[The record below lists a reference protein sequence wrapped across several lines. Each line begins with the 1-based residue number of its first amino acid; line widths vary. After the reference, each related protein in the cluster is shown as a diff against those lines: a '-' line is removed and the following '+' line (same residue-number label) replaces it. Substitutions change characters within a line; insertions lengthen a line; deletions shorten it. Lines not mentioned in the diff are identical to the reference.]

1 MSLSTLWLAMM
12 WGWLASE
19 VFLVIK
25 TRTVRSSGGVQD
37 RGSMF
42 VLWLAIASSVTAAQ
56 WIGEV
61 SAPTM
66 PGGHALK
73 IAGIA
78 LMALGLSIR
87 WIAILELGKAFSVNV
102 AVREG
107 QTLLSTGLYRV
118 VRHPSYLGLILIFGA
133 VGVHSRNWLALAI
146 VLLPT
151 IAALIY
157 RMHVEE
163 AALRRAFGEQYI
175 TYSRTTRR
183 LIPGIY

>member
-1 MSLSTLWLAMM
+1 M

-19 VFLVIK
+19 VFLVIR
-25 TRTVRSSGGVQD
+25 TRTGRASGEVQD
-37 RGSMF
+37 RGSMLL
-42 VLWLAIASSVTAAQ
+42 LWMTIALSVTAAQ

-61 SAPTM
+61 STPTM
-66 PGGHALK
+66 PGGHSLK

-78 LMALGLSIR
+78 VFALGLAVR
-87 WIAILELGKAFSVNV
+87 WTAILELGKAFSVNV

-118 VRHPSYLGLILIFGA
+118 VRHPSYLGLVLIFAA
-133 VGVHSRNWLALAI
+133 VGLHSRNWLALAI
-146 VLLPT
+146 VLIPT
-151 IAALIY
+151 LAALIY

-163 AALRRAFGEQYI
+163 AALLGAFGEQYVA
-175 TYSRTTRR
+175 YSRTTRR

>member
-1 MSLSTLWLAMM
+1 M

-19 VFLVIK
+19 ICLVIK
-25 TRTVRSSGGVQD
+25 TRTRRAGGDIQD
-37 RGSMF
+37 RGSMLL
-42 VLWLAIASSVTAAQ
+42 LWAAIASSVTAAQ

-66 PGGHALK
+66 PGGHSLK

-78 LMALGLSIR
+78 VFALGLAVR
-87 WIAILELGKAFSVNV
+87 WKAILELGKAFSVNV
-102 AVREG
+102 AVRQG

-118 VRHPSYLGLILIFGA
+118 VRHPSYLGLVLIFAA
-133 VGVHSRNWLALAI
+133 VGLHARNWLALAI
-146 VLLPT
+146 VLTPT
-151 IAALIY
+151 LAALIY

-163 AALRRAFGEQYI
+163 AALLRAFGERYAA
-175 TYSRTTRR
+175 YSRTTRR